1 MAIKAGKLRHRVTLQ
16 APGLTQD
23 PVTGEMVAGWAD
35 WPVAGAKHWASIE
48 PLSARDFIAA
58 QANQSEITARIVIRY
73 REGILPTMRII
84 HRGKVYGIQGVLA
97 DADSGLEYLT
107 LLATEGVGDGG

>member
-1 MAIKAGKLRHRVTLQ
+1 MRAGKLRHKVMIQ

-23 PVTGEMVAGWAD
+23 PVSGDMVPGWAD
-35 WPVAGAKHWASIE
+35 FASVFASIE

-73 REGILPTMRII
+73 REGILPTMRIL
-84 HRGKVYGIQGVLA
+84 HRGKVYAIQGALP
-97 DADSGLEYLT
+97 DAHSGLEYIT
-107 LLATEGVGDGG
+107 LPVSEGVSDG